1 MGDNKLI
8 AGCLIGIILV
18 FLIGAFIII
27 PAIGNISADV
37 SNSTDENSNNDSSE
51 DAFDN
56 STPKALAIS
65 IARLNEGSNGFEYV
79 TVDSASLSSEGKYWI
94 VNMNDGMDSWVVTV
108 DVKTGMSKENNEKW
122 RSLDELKAIYI
133 ADIQAYKANV
143 GLGEPNKVI
152 MDGKELWK
160 VPVHYIH
167 ENNPEQVEYI
177 YVDVATGKSRN
188 DYDYDFYNNASKPE
202 DWFTLKEVD
211 DIINKVS
218 GLYGPQ
224 ETFKNVLR
232 DLYHE

>member
-1 MGDNKLI
+1 MDGDK
-8 AGCLIGIILV
+8 AGFTIGIILL
-18 FLIGAFIII
+18 FLIGIFIII
-27 PAIGNISADV
+27 PTIMGTNEDSY
-37 SNSTDENSNNDSSE
+37 STDDNSSTNPSENLT
-51 DAFDN
+51 FDN
-56 STPKALAIS
+56 STPEALAIS
-65 IARLNEGSNGFEYV
+65 IARLNEGTNGFEYV
-79 TVDSASLSSEGKYWI
+79 TVDSASLTSDGKYWI

-108 DVKTGMSKENNEKW
+108 DVKTGMSKENNGKW

-143 GLGEPNKVI
+143 GLGDPSKVI
-152 MDGKELWK
+152 MDGKEIWK

-167 ENNPEQVEYI
+167 ENDPEQVEYI

-188 DYDYDFYNNASKPE
+188 DFDYDFDNNASKPE

-232 DLYHE
+232 DLYPE

>member
-8 AGCLIGIILV
+8 ALGLIGIVLV
-18 FLIGAFIII
+18 FLIGAFIIV
-27 PAIGNISADV
+27 PAIMGAD
-37 SNSTDENSNNDSSE
+37 NNLYTNSSE
-51 DAFDN
+51 SSAFNN
-56 STPKALAIS
+56 STPEALAIS
-65 IARLNEGSNGFEYV
+65 IARLNEGSNGFEYD
-79 TVDSASLSSEGKYWI
+79 TVFSAFSTPGGDYCF
-94 VNMNDGMDSWVVTV
+94 VVVNDGLVIV
-108 DVKTGMSKENNEKW
+108 DTNTLMSKENFGSW

-143 GLGEPNKVI
+143 GLGEPSKVI
-152 MDGKELWK
+152 MEGKEIWK

-188 DYDYDFYNNASKPE
+188 DYDYDFDNNASKPE

-232 DLYHE
+232 DLYPE

>member
-1 MGDNKLI
+1 MDGDK
-8 AGCLIGIILV
+8 AGFIIGIILL
-18 FLIGAFIII
+18 FLIGVFIII
-27 PAIGNISADV
+27 PSIMGTDD
-37 SNSTDENSNNDSSE
+37 NSSINPSENLT
-51 DAFDN
+51 FDN

-79 TVDSASLSSEGKYWI
+79 TVDSASLTSDGKYWI

-108 DVKTGMSKENNEKW
+108 DVKTGMSKENNGKW

-133 ADIQAYKANV
+133 ADIQAYTANV
-143 GLGEPNKVI
+143 GLGEPSKVN
-152 MDGKELWK
+152 MDGKEIWK

-188 DYDYDFYNNASKPE
+188 DYDYDFDNNAPKPE

-232 DLYHE
+232 DLYPE